1 MKTSLLLGLLL
12 AATTMGA
19 RAQQTPAPAATTDAW
34 GVEAKPAAA
43 PADAV
48 AAPADAALAPA
59 ATTGPDSAAVTAAP
73 SGIEA
78 ALGAETAATSTSK
91 EVKPITVQPKLNP
104 NSAGTYDKSVVK
116 KQNKHT
122 TKTIAKR
129 RRATAKYA
137 DIRRADRLDDMRR
150 MERGKVTTATK

>member
-1 MKTSLLLGLLL
+1 MKTSLLLGLLFT
-12 AATTMGA
+12 ATTMGA
-19 RAQQTPAPAATTDAW
+19 RAQQTPALAAPAPAATSDAW
-34 GVEAKPAAA
+34 GVDAKTATTPVDAAVVPA
-43 PADAV
+43 PA
-48 AAPADAALAPA
+48 
-59 ATTGPDSAAVTAAP
+59 TGPDSAAITAAP

-78 ALGAETAATSTSK
+78 ALGAETAATSTTSK
-91 EVKPITVQPKLNP
+91 EIKPITVQPKLNP

-150 MERGKVTTATK
+150 MERGKVATATK